1 MIARLHE
8 CNRSWVGEYPTEQEI
23 NQAKEET
30 RRKKAEKARE
40 FIIDEEPGTKS
51 TRKAAQKA
59 RDFVKTLGEE
69 AEGEMEGDEDM
80 EAPLDEELRDE
91 E

>member
-8 CNRSWVGEYPTEQEI
+8 CNRSWAGEYPTEQEI
-23 NQAKEET
+23 NQEKEET